1 MVADMREIEWGYESG
16 EVRETKIEGKDGEES
31 IQALRLYQS
40 QNDGNAHDKRQWNV
54 INYAS
59 FY

>member
-40 QNDGNAHDKRQWNV
+40 QNDGNARDKK
-54 INYAS
+54 IKKKELL
-59 FY
+59 